1 MGDGVLRDDRLDDA
15 REPLVD
21 PVWDRRDE
29 EVISDSIRASRPRWL
44 IAVPLLL
51 IVGAVAMFVITA
63 LDEGREDS
71 ASTESG
77 GDRPTIESEDV
88 TEGQAGED
96 QAGSQ
101 TEAAGGSTDAAD
113 DGADTGDGDAEEA
126 ASTVT
131 VSGSALP
138 EPPADGPYVDA
149 TLTDNIF
156 VLSGVVPDEATK
168 LALEARAELA
178 YAPFHTSQLVVDDS
192 VGSAGWLPASPE
204 VIGLLPMITDGT
216 IRVQDDEVTLVGRS
230 PNQRWADQFAG
241 AIGSLID
248 LPVEADGIELTGLVP
263 PRFEASVED
272 GKVSLA
278 GEIPNQQLIESFIQ
292 GAAAVYG
299 PDNVTSTMTVDD
311 TTYTSFW
318 NYTIPGIFGLL
329 QPFPTYQI
337 RVADAVTSGSMQG
350 AILFELNSA
359 DISPEAQQI
368 LPIGIALMARDLSL
382 GMKVIGHTDNLGS
395 DEVNEALSLRR
406 AESVVEFFVENGIDA
421 RRLVAE
427 GKGSTDPIADN
438 GTDEGRARN
447 RRVEF
452 VFGGADAIG

>member
-1 MGDGVLRDDRLDDA
+1 MGDGVLRDDGLTDL
-15 REPLVD
+15 REPPVD

-29 EVISDSIRASRPRWL
+29 DVISDSIRASRPRWL

-51 IVGAVAMFVITA
+51 ILGAVAMFVITA
-63 LDEGREDS
+63 LDEGRGDP
-71 ASTESG
+71 ASTESDG
-77 GDRPTIESEDV
+77 GRPTIESEDV
-88 TEGQAGED
+88 AEGQADEV

-101 TEAAGGSTDAAD
+101 TQAADGSTDAAD
-113 DGADTGDGDAEEA
+113 DSADSDG
-126 ASTVT
+126 STST
-131 VSGSALP
+131 PTGSALP
-138 EPPADGPYVDA
+138 EPPADAPYIDA

-156 VLSGVVPDEATK
+156 VLSGVVPDAATK

-178 YAPFHTSQLVVDDS
+178 YAPFNTSQLVVDES
-192 VGSAGWLPASPE
+192 VGTADWLGASPE

-216 IRVQDDEVTLVGRS
+216 IRVQDNEVTLVGRS

-248 LPVEADGIELTGLVP
+248 LPVEANGIELTGLVP
-263 PRFEASVED
+263 PRFEASVD
-272 GKVSLA
+272 NGQVTLT
-278 GEIPNQQLIESFIQ
+278 GEIPNQQLIDSFIQ

-329 QPFPTYQI
+329 QPFPTYEI

-359 DISPEAQQI
+359 DISAEAQQI

-382 GMKVIGHTDNLGS
+382 GMKVIGHTDSLGS
-395 DEVNEALSLRR
+395 DAINDALSLRR
-406 AESVVEFFVENGIDA
+406 AESVVAFFVENGIDPG
-421 RRLVAE
+421 RLVAE
-427 GKGSTDPIADN
+427 GKGSADPIADN
-438 GTDEGRARN
+438 GTEEGRARN